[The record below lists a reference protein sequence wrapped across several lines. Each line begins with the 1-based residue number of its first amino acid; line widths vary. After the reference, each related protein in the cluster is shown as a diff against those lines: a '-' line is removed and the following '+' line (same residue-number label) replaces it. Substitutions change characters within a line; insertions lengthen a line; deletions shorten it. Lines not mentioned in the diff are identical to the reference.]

1 MKHTSPSG
9 DMFITSPSLKS
20 EILSTFMHGVDIL
33 SEKSWAKAHRLIS
46 VIEEGKF
53 MDVRALQFSKSG
65 NNDLSMPAI
74 VKKPKGK
81 KKMLRK
87 RF

>member
-1 MKHTSPSG
+1 MKENIIG
-9 DMFITSPSLKS
+9 REQ
-20 EILSTFMHGVDIL
+20 EIEKLENYLSKM
-33 SEKSWAKAHRLIS
+33 KAHRLIS

>member
-1 MKHTSPSG
+1 M
-9 DMFITSPSLKS
+9 
-20 EILSTFMHGVDIL
+20 
-33 SEKSWAKAHRLIS
+33 KAHRLIS

-87 RF
+87 SREIAF

>member
-1 MKHTSPSG
+1 MKENIIG
-9 DMFITSPSLKS
+9 REQ
-20 EILSTFMHGVDIL
+20 EI
-33 SEKSWAKAHRLIS
+33 EKLETIFQKMKAHRLIS